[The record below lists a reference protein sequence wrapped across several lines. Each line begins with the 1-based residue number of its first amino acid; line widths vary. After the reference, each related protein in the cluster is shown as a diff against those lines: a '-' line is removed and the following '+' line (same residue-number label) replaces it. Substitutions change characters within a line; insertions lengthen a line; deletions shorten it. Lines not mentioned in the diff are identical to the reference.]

1 MWLYWG
7 IWVFAIKAVGL
18 MGGLA
23 LVQALYARLRVDQV
37 AEMSW
42 RLLVPLGLLQLIVTL
57 WTGA

>member
-1 MWLYWG
+1 
-7 IWVFAIKAVGL
+7 

-42 RLLVPLGLLQLIVTL
+42 RLLVPLGLLQLAVTV
-57 WTGA
+57 WMGA